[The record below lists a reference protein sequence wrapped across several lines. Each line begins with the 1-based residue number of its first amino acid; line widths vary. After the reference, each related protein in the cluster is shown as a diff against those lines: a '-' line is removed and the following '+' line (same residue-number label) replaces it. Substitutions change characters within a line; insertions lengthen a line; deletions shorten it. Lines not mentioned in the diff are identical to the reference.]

1 MKTPAREKTAQGT
14 GHPHQELRGRAERMA
29 ERLIGVRRRIHGAP
43 ELGLETPRTQA
54 LIVEELQRMGIAE
67 VRQGE
72 GCRSVTAEITGNG
85 GNEKSGKDRAGR
97 RVALR
102 ADMDALPI
110 EERTG
115 EPWASKE
122 PGRMHACGHDGHVA
136 MLLGAAELLQGMRD
150 SFSGSVRLLFQ
161 PGEEGPGGA
170 EIMIAEG
177 ALRDVDA
184 VFAIHLAPQ
193 APSHWVV
200 WRSGPV
206 LAAEDGFEVVFS
218 GTGGHASMP
227 ELANSPIP
235 AIGEFVGGVTQVPAP
250 EGDPDDAVVIGV
262 TQVHAGS
269 AAGVIPSSAVCGGT
283 IRSFTGPRREEA
295 QRRVRQV
302 AAEVAAA
309 RGLGAEVKFR
319 HGYPAVVNHERPARL
334 AAEVAEQLALTTM
347 ELPSPI
353 MAAEDF
359 AFMLQ
364 QAPGAIVFLG
374 CQVEG
379 GGQLH
384 SDTMQLDEAVLP
396 TGAALHAA
404 MALATLAPGG

>member
-1 MKTPAREKTAQGT
+1 MSGKTTAQGT
-14 GHPHQELRGRAERMA
+14 SQPHQELLKRAGALA
-29 ERLIGVRRRIHGAP
+29 EQLTGLRRRIHSAP

-72 GCRSVTAEITGNG
+72 GCRSVTAEITGKG
-85 GNEKSGKDRAGR
+85 GAAGDGSGSSGNNSAGR

-115 EPWASKE
+115 EPWASQE

-150 SFSGSVRLLFQ
+150 IFSGTVRLLFQ

-235 AIGEFVGGVTQVPAP
+235 AIGDFVGGVTQVPAP
-250 EGDPDDAVVIGV
+250 EGGSDDAVIIGV

-269 AAGVIPSSAVCGGT
+269 APGVIPSSAVCGGT
-283 IRSFTGPRREEA
+283 IRSFTAPRREEA
-295 QRRVRQV
+295 LERVRQV
-302 AAEVAAA
+302 AANVAAA
-309 RGLGAEVKFR
+309 RGLVAEVKFR
-319 HGYPAVVNHERPARL
+319 HGYPAVVNHEQPARL
-334 AAEVAEQLALTTM
+334 VAQVAEQLALTTM
-347 ELPSPI
+347 ELPTPI

-364 QAPGAIVFLG
+364 QTPGAIVFLG

-404 MALATLAPGG
+404 MALAALAP